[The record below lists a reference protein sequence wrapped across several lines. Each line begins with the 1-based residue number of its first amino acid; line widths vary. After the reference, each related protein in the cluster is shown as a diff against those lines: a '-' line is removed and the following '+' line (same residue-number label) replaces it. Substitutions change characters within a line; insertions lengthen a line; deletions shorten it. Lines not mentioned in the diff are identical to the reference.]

1 MGNPTVPT
9 GELTQPP
16 IPSNNLSPAQEK
28 SPGYSAALQFYAPPP
43 SIDPIMQMWNLSIQ
57 RELPGNMMVEIGYV
71 GSHGSHLAGD
81 TFRSFNY
88 VPTADKLKYQNQ
100 INAEVPISQYFSGN
114 ALALMEQTWGST
126 QLPLSSMLV
135 PYPLFGN
142 IFLQTVLDASSSYN
156 AIHVKVQK
164 RFSHGLN
171 FIAVY
176 TWS

>member
-1 MGNPTVPT
+1 MEATRVAYLWRRVAGGLCVLL
-9 GELTQPP
+9 GGAVMAF
-16 IPSNNLSPAQEK
+16 AQ
-28 SPGYSAALQFYAPPP
+28 LNR
-43 SIDPIMQMWNLSIQ
+43 SI
-57 RELPGNMMVEIGYV
+57 
-71 GSHGSHLAGD
+71 
-81 TFRSFNY
+81 

-142 IFLQTVLDASSSYN
+142 IFSQTVLDAPSSYN
-156 AIHVKVQK
+156 AMHVKVQK